1 MYMLFSWRGIA
12 TTNGLEIFRM
22 PDEERQQPQ
31 HDADIYGDE
40 KVPTVVLI
48 IVCALAV
55 LTVVLYM
62 TVAGGHNHF
71 H

>member
-1 MYMLFSWRGIA
+1 
-12 TTNGLEIFRM
+12 M
-22 PDEERQQPQ
+22 PDQERREPQYDVEVYEDEE
-31 HDADIYGDE
+31 
-40 KVPTVVLI
+40 VPTVVLVVI
-48 IVCALAV
+48 SALAI

>member
-1 MYMLFSWRGIA
+1 
-12 TTNGLEIFRM
+12 M
-22 PDEERQQPQ
+22 PDQEHREPANDVEVYEDEE
-31 HDADIYGDE
+31 
-40 KVPTVVLI
+40 VPTVVLI
-48 IVCALAV
+48 VISALAV